1 MSSVLNIYNLDKYD
15 PNSFLIPL
23 TFSINDFRN
32 LDTRNGVFSKT
43 IKVPGT
49 KKNDSLLGSAFDITA
64 EGFFDRNKRSRAIV
78 ERDGIRYLDGSVQL
92 KKVNISQGRFHEYEL
107 ILYGEL
113 SDWANLLKGRNIRDI
128 EYSTVLYN
136 YANLSGTWNNN
147 GRDNEYVFPMVDYGT
162 FSKPTIPDSSTDITV
177 ERFRPSVFVYYIF
190 RKIFEAIDY
199 ELKPGFFARKEFR
212 NLILPY
218 VGEATYASQEE
229 IDGNRLEGNKDL
241 AQVFA
246 TSLETTVINY
256 LNAGG
261 IDDNVDP
268 GNNFNSTT
276 GVYTAPYD
284 GNYTII
290 SRFTTQNKSLLSETI
305 TYRLKKNGVTT
316 LFEIDK
322 EYDYLEFYSFYVN
335 MGSYDLVAGDTLELT
350 LEGNSISPNYELF
363 SADFDIT
370 LSQIPIQDGVK
381 FDIVNG
387 VYDIT
392 QVDFIKSFC
401 QMFNLVCLTD
411 SRLKSVEFIHRDEFY
426 KPISEA
432 DDWSSKLDINRPQEL
447 EQIEEGLNSILKFE
461 YAKDENDDSL
471 VSFRQTYNTY
481 YGNDERILDNE
492 FLQGSKNVANLPYA
506 PTLMGYG
513 FVNNT
518 HYLPRM
524 YNDGFTKELEPRVL
538 IYDGLQN
545 GSWTFDSNNETQY
558 PFAYFIKN
566 ISTPQDIS
574 LSFSNLKDVSQ
585 GLQQNDLGL
594 VDKYYKE
601 QIRQINNGRLYTC
614 YLKLNPIDI
623 VNLDFRKPK
632 LINGVYYYLNKV
644 EDYLAGKD
652 VSTKVE
658 LIQVV

>member
-43 IKVPGT
+43 IQVPGT

-136 YANLSGTWNNN
+136 YANLSGTWTNN
-147 GRDNEYVFPMVDYGT
+147 GRDDEYVFPLIDYSGFESDT
-162 FSKPTIPDSSTDITV
+162 SATDQQV
-177 ERFRPSVFVYYIF
+177 ENFRPSVFVYYIF

-212 NLILPY
+212 DLILPY

-229 IDGNRLEGNKDL
+229 MDGNRLEAIK
-241 AQVFA
+241 
-246 TSLETTVINY
+246 TSTQTETDGLIHTIVGWSTV
-256 LNAGG
+256 
-261 IDDNVDP
+261 DPVDP
-268 GNNFNSTT
+268 GGNFVFGT
-276 GVYTAPYD
+276 GIYTAPYD
-284 GNYTII
+284 GTYNVIGFIQLRNNALSATTIEFTVYKDGAQEVVHTIEIDATSDYSESVNFGDIGLTAGQLLRLRVQAVSGGTNYTI
-290 SRFTTQNKSLLSETI
+290 ET
-305 TYRLKKNGVTT
+305 
-316 LFEIDK
+316 
-322 EYDYLEFYSFYVN
+322 SF
-335 MGSYDLVAGDTLELT
+335 
-350 LEGNSISPNYELF
+350 
-363 SADFDIT
+363 FDIT
-370 LSQIPIQDGVK
+370 LSQIPIQDGIK
-381 FDIVNG
+381 FDIING

-432 DDWSSKLDINRPQEL
+432 DDWSSKLDINRLQEL
-447 EQIEEGLNSILKFE
+447 EQIEEGLNSVLKFE
-461 YAKDENDDSL
+461 YAKDENDDNL
-471 VSFRQTYNTY
+471 INFRQTYNTY
-481 YGNDERILDNE
+481 FANKETLLDNE
-492 FLQGSKNVANLPYA
+492 FLKGSKNVANLPYA
-506 PTLMGYG
+506 PTLMDWTLSGTIYAPKM
-513 FVNNT
+513 FNT
-518 HYLPRM
+518 
-524 YNDGFTKELEPRVL
+524 GFTKELEPRVL

-545 GSWTFDSNNETQY
+545 GNWTFDGNAETQY

>member
-136 YANLSGTWNNN
+136 YANLSGTWTNN
-147 GRDNEYVFPMVDYGT
+147 GRDDEYVFPLIDYSGFESDT
-162 FSKPTIPDSSTDITV
+162 SATDQQV
-177 ERFRPSVFVYYIF
+177 ENFRPSVFVYYIF

-212 NLILPY
+212 DLILPY

-229 IDGNRLEGNKDL
+229 MDGNRLEAIK
-241 AQVFA
+241 
-246 TSLETTVINY
+246 TSTQTETDGLIHTIVGWSTV
-256 LNAGG
+256 
-261 IDDNVDP
+261 DPVDP
-268 GNNFNSTT
+268 GGNFVFGT
-276 GVYTAPYD
+276 GIYTAPYD
-284 GNYTII
+284 GTYNVIGFIQLRNNALSATTIEFTVYKDGAQEVVHTIEIDATSDYSESVNFGDIGLTAGQLLRLRVQAVSGGTNYTI
-290 SRFTTQNKSLLSETI
+290 ET
-305 TYRLKKNGVTT
+305 
-316 LFEIDK
+316 
-322 EYDYLEFYSFYVN
+322 SF
-335 MGSYDLVAGDTLELT
+335 
-350 LEGNSISPNYELF
+350 
-363 SADFDIT
+363 FDIT
-370 LSQIPIQDGVK
+370 LSQIPIQDGIK
-381 FDIVNG
+381 FDIING

-432 DDWSSKLDINRPQEL
+432 DDWSSKLDINRLQEL
-447 EQIEEGLNSILKFE
+447 EQIEEGLNSVLKFE
-461 YAKDENDDSL
+461 YAKDENDDNL
-471 VSFRQTYNTY
+471 INFRQTYNTY
-481 YGNDERILDNE
+481 FANKETLLDNE
-492 FLQGSKNVANLPYA
+492 FLKGSKNVANLPYA
-506 PTLMGYG
+506 PTLMDWTLSGTIYAPKM
-513 FVNNT
+513 FNT
-518 HYLPRM
+518 
-524 YNDGFTKELEPRVL
+524 GFTKELEPRVL

-545 GSWTFDSNNETQY
+545 GNWTFDGNAETQY

>member
-15 PNSFLIPL
+15 PEAFLIPL

-49 KKNDSLLGSAFDITA
+49 KKNDSLLSSSFDITA

-136 YANLSGTWNNN
+136 YANLSGTWTNN
-147 GRDNEYVFPMVDYGT
+147 GRDDEYVFPLIDYSGFESDT
-162 FSKPTIPDSSTDITV
+162 SATDQQV
-177 ERFRPSVFVYYIF
+177 ENFRPSVFVYYIF
-190 RKIFEAIDY
+190 RKIFEVIDY

-218 VGEATYASQEE
+218 VSGATYASQEE
-229 IDGNRLEGNKDL
+229 IDENTVSATKTSTLTITGALATIINLFDTETDPGGNFNL
-241 AQVFA
+241 
-246 TSLETTVINY
+246 
-256 LNAGG
+256 AGG
-261 IDDNVDP
+261 
-268 GNNFNSTT
+268 S
-276 GVYTAPYD
+276 YTAPFDATYNITTNIRLFNNQASSHSINIQIRENGTD
-284 GNYTII
+284 ILAEEIVDLASGASHTSNLNIEVSTTASNNFSLWVITSNAFGDIFVFSGTTID
-290 SRFTTQNKSLLSETI
+290 
-305 TYRLKKNGVTT
+305 V
-316 LFEIDK
+316 
-322 EYDYLEFYSFYVN
+322 V
-335 MGSYDLVAGDTLELT
+335 
-350 LEGNSISPNYELF
+350 P
-363 SADFDIT
+363 
-370 LSQIPIQDGVK
+370 SQIPIQDGVK

-387 VYDIT
+387 IYDIS

-432 DDWSSKLDINRPQEL
+432 DDWSSKLDINRLQEL
-447 EQIEEGLNSILKFE
+447 EQIEEGLNSVLKFD
-461 YAKDENDDSL
+461 YAKDENDDNL
-471 VSFRQTYNTY
+471 ISFRQTYNTY
-481 YGNDERILDNE
+481 FANKETLLDNE
-492 FLQGSKNVANLPYA
+492 FLKGSKNVANLPYA
-506 PTLMGYG
+506 PTLMDFTVSGTIYAPKM
-513 FVNNT
+513 F
-518 HYLPRM
+518 
-524 YNDGFTKELEPRVL
+524 NDGFTKELEPRVL
-538 IYDGLQN
+538 IYDGLQSGN
-545 GSWTFDSNNETQY
+545 WTFDGNAETQY
-558 PFAYFIKN
+558 PFAYFYKN
-566 ISTPQDIS
+566 VSTPQDIS
-574 LSFSNLKDVSQ
+574 LSFINLKDISV

-594 VDKYYKE
+594 VDRYYRE
-601 QIRQINNGRLYTC
+601 QIRQINDGRIYTC

-623 VNLDFRKPK
+623 INLDFRKPK
-632 LINGVYYYLNKV
+632 LINGVYYYLNKI